1 MALDNRA
8 WSEKRNFIRMK
19 INTPVRV
26 EHASATFVARCKDLS
41 GSGMLVDSEQAL
53 PLGSSV
59 ELFIDQEGEK
69 RVPFRATAEV
79 ARVDPAAD
87 GHFTLGLSIT
97 SIKD

>member
-26 EHASATFVARCKDLS
+26 QHSSATFVARCKDLS
-41 GSGMLVDSEQAL
+41 GSGMLVESDQQL
-53 PLGSSV
+53 PLGSIV
-59 ELFIDQEGEK
+59 ELFIDQEGDK
-69 RVPFRATAEV
+69 RVPFHATAEV
-79 ARVDPAAD
+79 ARVDPGAD

>member
-26 EHASATFVARCKDLS
+26 QHSSATFVARCKDLS
-41 GSGMLVDSEQAL
+41 GSGMLVECEQAL
-53 PLGSSV
+53 PLGSIV
-59 ELFIDQEGEK
+59 ELFIDQEGDK
-69 RVPFRATAEV
+69 RVPFHATAEV
-79 ARVDPAAD
+79 ARVDPAVD